1 MSRIFAFL
9 LPGLIALAIP
19 SAKAA
24 NDNGFTLSGRVLYP
38 PEDGGR
44 IVLKRNQV
52 LDRRMIT
59 LQTFELDEDGF
70 FEVQFDGQPGIFELD
85 LFGLKKVPLALDGGQ
100 SVQIELSLDNS
111 QLEPTVTGSADTEL
125 LLAYEKFRRESFQ
138 RQVIPARRE
147 MRILRQSAEP
157 DEKLLAELTAKEIE
171 SYDLHQD
178 ELLEF
183 IHKNMGHSIGVYAA
197 ALRWDAEL
205 DLKVM
210 EEIGE
215 KFQTAHPHL
224 EITSKLNEAVQ
235 GFQRVAIGARA
246 AEIQLPDASGQA
258 HRLSAL
264 RGKLVLLDFWA
275 SWCPPCRVENP
286 KYAKLYYKYRD
297 RGLAIYSV
305 SLDENRGQ
313 WLRAAERDGIAW
325 TNVSDLA
332 GYRSPTA
339 RDYSISALPINFLLD
354 GEGRIIAKNIRAEAL
369 REKIAALLPDE
380 SRH

>member
-24 NDNGFTLSGRVLYP
+24 NDNGFTLSGRVLHP

-85 LFGLKKVPLALDGGQ
+85 LFGLRKVPLALDGGQ

-183 IHKNMGHSIGVYAA
+183 THKIKTWG
-197 ALRWDAEL
+197 
-205 DLKVM
+205 
-210 EEIGE
+210 
-215 KFQTAHPHL
+215 
-224 EITSKLNEAVQ
+224 
-235 GFQRVAIGARA
+235 
-246 AEIQLPDASGQA
+246 IQ
-258 HRLSAL
+258 
-264 RGKLVLLDFWA
+264 
-275 SWCPPCRVENP
+275 
-286 KYAKLYYKYRD
+286 
-297 RGLAIYSV
+297 
-305 SLDENRGQ
+305 
-313 WLRAAERDGIAW
+313 
-325 TNVSDLA
+325 
-332 GYRSPTA
+332 
-339 RDYSISALPINFLLD
+339 
-354 GEGRIIAKNIRAEAL
+354 
-369 REKIAALLPDE
+369 
-380 SRH
+380 